1 MRRRRGY
8 GMVLA
13 AGFIAAL
20 ALAAAVLYLM
30 APQPRVDTALY
41 QAFRDVT
48 LQLRQAVEQA
58 AQAPGT
64 PAEAEATLWQTC
76 TAINQ
81 TLRER
86 GMRLQVLELRV
97 APPGRTVTLAYR
109 VWCGRSFLQ
118 NTLQAS
124 GSGTPE
130 RPLEVSLTPAWA
142 NWTYE
147 LAADTIVVKLPSRV
161 EAYVLVGYVL
171 QNLGSGCSALIQA
184 DPSAVW
190 IEVDGFR
197 YQQTASTFLGEGE
210 VKEVK
215 VLWHVPPGLES
226 SVLQAWPEGSV
237 QVSSALA
244 IWERLPGQL
253 AGEAS
258 PQGQVEV
265 SG

>member
-1 MRRRRGY
+1 
-8 GMVLA
+8 MVLA
-13 AGFIAAL
+13 AGFLAAL
-20 ALAAAVLYLM
+20 AIAATVLYLM
-30 APQPRVDTALY
+30 VPQPRVDIALY

-58 AQAPGT
+58 AQASGPV
-64 PAEAEATLWQTC
+64 AEAEATLWQAC
-76 TAINQ
+76 HAVNQ

-86 GMRLQVLELRV
+86 GLWLEVLELR
-97 APPGRTVTLAYR
+97 ATGPARTIALAYR

-210 VKEVK
+210 VKEVR
-215 VLWHVPPGLES
+215 VLWRVPPELES
-226 SVLQAWPEGSV
+226 SMLQACPEGSTL
-237 QVSSALA
+237 SDSALA